1 MRSIRLPEPPMID
14 ETTIA
19 IALSLVAICLSIV
32 AIMK

>member
-1 MRSIRLPEPPMID
+1 MID

>member
-1 MRSIRLPEPPMID
+1 MID
-14 ETTIA
+14 ETMIA